1 MFRTHR
7 PAGSHEDQRLAM
19 DRVSIL
25 DVLRWL
31 AAAQDDELL
40 ITLIVNPHCPYRDE
54 PRVHKRRPKQYPP
67 MHPSV

>member
-1 MFRTHR
+1 
-7 PAGSHEDQRLAM
+7 M

-40 ITLIVNPHCPYRDE
+40 ITLIVNPYCPYRDE